1 MNANTVEIDQLCIRI
16 PGLTSQQAH
25 HLGNEVARRL
35 AMRLP
40 ERVAA
45 LHLGALDLRLTVPQG
60 TRQSQAV
67 DLIVDAIVKRLA

>member
-1 MNANTVEIDQLCIRI
+1 MAANTIKIDELCLRI
-16 PGLTSQQAH
+16 PGLMPQEAH
-25 HLGNEVARRL
+25 QVGNEVARRL

-60 TRQSQAV
+60 AGQSEAV